1 MTEKYEI
8 KLKKNFGK
16 CRRTSCPFYSLD
28 TVIGK
33 DGKEVEDGKKFHICH
48 KDEEVWGHYYI
59 MNESETNKDDCC
71 IYQKRED
78 YVNWNNLGSKVKWDE
93 KEHHYLMKNDYERW
107 SMAWL
112 DENGHLYTESA
123 GT

>member
-1 MTEKYEI
+1 MTEEYKI
-8 KLKKNFGK
+8 KLEKNFGK

-33 DGKEVEDGKKFHICH
+33 DGKEIENGKKFHICH
-48 KDEEVWGHYYI
+48 KNEEVWGHYYI
-59 MNESETNKDDCC
+59 MTESETNKEDCC
-71 IYQKRED
+71 ICQKKED
-78 YVNWNNLGSKVKWDE
+78 YVNWNNLPSDVRWNE
-93 KEHHYLMKNDYERW
+93 KEKHYSINWDGHWY
-107 SMAWL
+107 MAWI

>member
-1 MTEKYEI
+1 MTEEYKI

-33 DGKEVEDGKKFHICH
+33 NGKEIENGKKFHICH
-48 KDEEVWGHYYI
+48 KNEEVFGHYYI
-59 MNESETNKDDCC
+59 MTESETNKEDRC
-71 IYQKRED
+71 IFQKKED
-78 YVNWNNLGSKVKWDE
+78 YVNWNNLGSNVRWNE
-93 KEHHYLMKNDYERW
+93 KEHHYSIKNDYGGW
-107 SMAWL
+107 SMAWI